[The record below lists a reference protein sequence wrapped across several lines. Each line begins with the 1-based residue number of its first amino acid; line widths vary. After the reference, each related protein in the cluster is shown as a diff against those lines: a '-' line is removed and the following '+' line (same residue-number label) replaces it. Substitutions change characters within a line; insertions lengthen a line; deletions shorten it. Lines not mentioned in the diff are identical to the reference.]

1 MPSAPRRFAAL
12 VLAAACITWLG
23 CNVEESGDAIK
34 ISIPNGLG
42 TSPAMT
48 AEPAAR
54 SGDSIRIASFNIQVF
69 GQSKLKKHL
78 PMDIL
83 AKVIRRF
90 DVVAIQEVRAKT
102 DTILPDF
109 IALINAEG
117 ARYDFVIG
125 PREGRT
131 SSKEQY
137 AILFDTARIE
147 VDPRS
152 VYAVPDPDDQFQ
164 RTPMVARFRVRGP
177 APNEAFTF
185 SLADIHTEPDEAR
198 NEMDAL
204 AATFVGIQNNGSGED
219 DVILL
224 GDLNSD
230 EYHFGRLGQLPRI
243 AHAITGVTTNT
254 RRTHMYDNIIFD
266 RGPTVEYLG
275 RWGVLDLMNEYNL
288 TLDVALEVSDHFPVW
303 AEFSAFEGGP
313 GAVANR
319 PQGVTQ

>member
-1 MPSAPRRFAAL
+1 MAAP
-12 VLAAACITWLG
+12 
-23 CNVEESGDAIK
+23 
-34 ISIPNGLG
+34 P
-42 TSPAMT
+42 
-48 AEPAAR
+48 AR

-78 PMDIL
+78 SMDIL

-90 DVVAIQEVRAKT
+90 DVVAIQEVRAKV
-102 DTILPDF
+102 DTILPEF
-109 IALINAEG
+109 LALINAEG

-131 SSKEQY
+131 ASKEQY
-137 AILFDTARIE
+137 AVLFDTTRIE
-147 VDPRS
+147 VDPTS
-152 VYAVPDPDDQFQ
+152 VYTVPDPQDFFQ
-164 RTPMVARFRVRGP
+164 RSPMVARFRVRGP

-185 SLADIHTEPDEAR
+185 SLVDIHTEPDEAL
-198 NEMDAL
+198 NEMNAL
-204 AATFVGIQNNGSGED
+204 ADVFVGVQNNGSGED

-230 EYHFGRLGQLPRI
+230 EYHFGRLGQLP
-243 AHAITGVTTNT
+243 ALGHAITGVTTNT

-266 RGPTVEYLG
+266 RRPTVEYLG

-303 AEFSAFEGGP
+303 AEFSAYEGGP
-313 GAVANR
+313 GALAGR
-319 PQGVTQ
+319 PQYDTQ